1 MLCCAM
7 GVAAVATGAIG
18 WRRFRHFFHGRLS
31 AQSILSAAALAMSTM
46 TGTALAVD
54 HFLHHAADASGG
66 DMALLADLGALP
78 LCRDSAP
85 SDRITDLASI
95 KE

>member
-1 MLCCAM
+1 
-7 GVAAVATGAIG
+7 
-18 WRRFRHFFHGRLS
+18 
-31 AQSILSAAALAMSTM
+31 MSTM